1 MVLWYLDWLMSIF
14 DSVNSLTNNS
24 DKTAKQKRYKNLN

>member
-14 DSVNSLTNNS
+14 DSVNSLTKNS
-24 DKTAKQKRYKNLN
+24 DKTAKQNAIRI

>member
-1 MVLWYLDWLMSIF
+1 MVLWYLVDWLMSIF

-24 DKTAKQKRYKNLN
+24 DKTAKQNAIRI